1 MDLFYNYFS
10 GPIPSCLMEIVGLTT
25 ISKLRENKLHGM
37 LCENIREGCKLRTI
51 DLNGNQIEGAL
62 PRSLANCQHLED
74 LDVGNNQIVDSFPS
88 WMGTLPKLRI
98 LVLRSNQLNGTIHD
112 LHHGNQHFKSLQ
124 IVNLA
129 SNHFSGVLHSEWFE
143 NLKAMMN
150 TSNDEGQIIEAVFIY
165 QDTVILTFKD
175 AVLTVTKIQTA
186 LKVIDF
192 SNNSFE
198 GFIPSSIGRLVS
210 LHGLNMSYN
219 KFTGRI
225 PSQLGSLTRLES
237 LDLSCNSL
245 SGEIPE
251 DFTSLTSLSWLNLSY
266 NNLTGRI
273 PQGNQLLSFPSSSFE
288 GNAGLCEIQ
297 VSKECDTLGTD
308 SSTTRALAPEPNT
321 LWQDRLDA
329 IILFICTGVG
339 FGVGFALAI
348 LFGHEQKLQLIK
360 TFKKGRASQW
370 NLNAVEIELSHP

>member
-1 MDLFYNYFS
+1 
-10 GPIPSCLMEIVGLTT
+10 
-25 ISKLRENKLHGM
+25 M
-37 LCENIREGCKLRTI
+37 L
-51 DLNGNQIEGAL
+51 
-62 PRSLANCQHLED
+62 
-74 LDVGNNQIVDSFPS
+74 NNQIVDSFPS

-150 TSNDEGQIIEAVFIY
+150 TSNDEGQIIEAVFSSFGTVY

-245 SGEIPE
+245 S
-251 DFTSLTSLSWLNLSY
+251 
-266 NNLTGRI
+266 
-273 PQGNQLLSFPSSSFE
+273 